1 MTFFKSI
8 GSLLVA
14 VAIFGCDS
22 APAPAEGVEEVSE
35 VQRIINEAIAF
46 HGGEVLVE
54 AKLSFRFRDRDY
66 TVERSGGE
74 FVYTSS
80 HSDSLGVH
88 VRTLTNEGYTETLDG
103 HLLPVETKDSL
114 ARAGTVNSVVYFALL
129 PLFLNDPAVYK
140 ELQGVD
146 TLDGK
151 AYHRVQV
158 TFDPDGGGEDHD
170 DVYLYWFDVDS
181 NRMDFIAYSF
191 HINKG
196 GSRLRR
202 AVNSRRVNGV
212 VFQDYENY
220 RGPAPDSLQFIAS
233 MYSKGDLD
241 MLSTVA
247 LTNISVSP

>member
-8 GSLLVA
+8 GCVLFA
-14 VAIFGCDS
+14 VAFASCDS
-22 APAPAEGVEEVSE
+22 VPTSAEAVEEVSE
-35 VQRIINEAIAF
+35 VQRIVNESIAF
-46 HGGEVLVE
+46 HGGDILVN
-54 AKLSFRFRDRDY
+54 AKVSFRFRDRDY

-80 HSDSLGVH
+80 HRDSAGVH
-88 VRTLTNEGYTETLDG
+88 VRALTNGGYTETLDG
-103 HLLPVETKDSL
+103 NLLPMSAKDSL

-158 TFDPDGGGEDHD
+158 TFDPAGGGEDHD
-170 DVYLYWFDVDS
+170 DVYLYWFHVDS
-181 NRMDFIAYSF
+181 SRMDFIAYSF
-191 HINKG
+191 HVNEG

-202 AVNSRRVNGV
+202 AVNTRRINGV
-212 VFQDYENY
+212 IFQDYENY
-220 RGPAPDSLQFIAS
+220 RGPAPDSLAYIAS
-233 MYSKGDLD
+233 MYSEGSLD
-241 MLSTVA
+241 MISTVA
-247 LTNISVSP
+247 LTNIAVSQ